1 MLLEFWRAGADRTH
15 IARCKMLCLLVIR
28 GHLQGF
34 AFSDLHLMD
43 FVSDVQYHEDYEGLE
58 DTQ

>member
-1 MLLEFWRAGADRTH
+1 
-15 IARCKMLCLLVIR
+15 MLCLLVIR